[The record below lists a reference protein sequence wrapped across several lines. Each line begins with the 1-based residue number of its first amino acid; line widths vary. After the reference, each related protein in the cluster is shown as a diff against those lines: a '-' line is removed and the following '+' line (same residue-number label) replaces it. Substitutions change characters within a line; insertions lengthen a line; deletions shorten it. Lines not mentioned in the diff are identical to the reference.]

1 MLNFKIRDI
10 EFKGF
15 ISYQIS
21 PLNGREQDS
30 AMFVYNKMISIINS
44 CENTKQLRSVGTLPL
59 IFDTRF
65 PDHYEFT
72 RQLFSEISYKREKLL
87 EQIINNG

>member
-1 MLNFKIRDI
+1 M

-21 PLNGREQDS
+21 PLNEREQDS
-30 AMFVYNKMISIINS
+30 AMFVYNKMINIINS
-44 CENTKQLRSVGTLPL
+44 CEDTKQLSSAAYTLPS
-59 IFDTRF
+59 IFHARF

-72 RQLFSEISYKREKLL
+72 HQLYSEISYKRDKLL
-87 EQIINNG
+87 EQIINNN

>member
-1 MLNFKIRDI
+1 M

-21 PLNGREQDS
+21 PLNEREQDS

-44 CENTKQLRSVGTLPL
+44 CENTKQLSSAACTLPL
-59 IFDTRF
+59 IFNARF